1 MHTLGMK
8 VMNINDSFLLYKL
21 FNMLCTND
29 NVENLGEDLK
39 LVFSE
44 FYEIS
49 EINILYFDS
58 VINKLKSVVKDF
70 EVADDYYS
78 EEKLKSLNDIYSKLV
93 GTNFVLNDDVN
104 APNDIFDNGNIIAK
118 TLSIALKYEGE
129 TKGFVRIKFKNKA
142 ELSSE
147 DLKLFEM
154 FSYNL
159 SLKVMNIVLSKQIEV
174 NSAFYKS
181 MKDIAKIIET
191 QYDFQY
197 IIPIIGEM
205 IDKFVMNHLIYIFI
219 KKEGK
224 YNLFWP
230 SACWNKKVYEL
241 IETVTAEDIAKISED
256 KKTGAFPLV
265 SEDEIIGCIVAH
277 STIDKLT
284 DEEIGYISELT
295 KQSAVTIERA
305 NTYSEILQNATMDA
319 LTGLNNR
326 RQFET
331 RLSEQYAIA
340 NRQDTP
346 LCAIMTDIDFFK
358 KFNDTYGHAVGDLV
372 LKQTA
377 SVIKNT
383 LREYDIP
390 SRYGGEEFC
399 ILLPQT
405 GIEEAKIVAER
416 LRSAVEKMEIELE
429 DGRKIHL
436 TISVGLAELD
446 IKDMPEDL
454 YMKADRALYDAKEGG
469 RNRVVV
475 YNK

>member
-1 MHTLGMK
+1 M
-8 VMNINDSFLLYKL
+8 
-21 FNMLCTND
+21 
-29 NVENLGEDLK
+29 
-39 LVFSE
+39 
-44 FYEIS
+44 
-49 EINILYFDS
+49 
-58 VINKLKSVVKDF
+58 
-70 EVADDYYS
+70 
-78 EEKLKSLNDIYSKLV
+78 
-93 GTNFVLNDDVN
+93 NDDVN

>member
-39 LVFSE
+39 LIFSE

>member
-340 NRQDTP
+340 NRQDIP